1 MEAINSKKLAEIVY
15 STSNVIDADIREI
28 VTDSRKAHKTCAFVA
43 IKGEKFDG
51 HDFVKQVIEQGC
63 PVAIVSRLLKDVPA
77 VRQIVVADTLEA
89 YGRIGAYNRS
99 RFNGKV
105 IGLTGS
111 AGKTTTKEEIK
122 FVLSRFADVYAT
134 EGNHNN
140 QVGVPETLCNLNL
153 TADYAVI
160 EMGMNAK
167 GEIAQLTSWVKPDI
181 ALITNVYPMHIE
193 FFENFK
199 GIAEAKAEI
208 FEGLKKGGTAIIN
221 GDTNYADLLVARADE
236 KKANVIL
243 FGSANEPEV
252 SPLNGE
258 KCLVKANIGGKK
270 VEFELAESGEHHVA
284 NALCVLSVVEALGL
298 DVSRAAAMLKDFGSL
313 PGRGQKRL
321 LHLSKGGEFILIDD
335 SYSGQPEAMRLAIE
349 ALHKMPRK
357 NGGRKI
363 AVLGKMAE
371 LGDLS
376 KQKHIEIGQ
385 ALRNTDIDVVVGVC
399 PEMKDM
405 LMQLDTAKEA
415 HYFENNDGLDEF
427 LLNNL
432 LQNNDIVLIKG
443 ARYSSK
449 LYQVAEAL
457 IKQGE
462 K

>member
-1 MEAINSKKLAEIVY
+1 MEIINSKKLAEIVY
-15 STSNVIDADIREI
+15 SVSSVVDADIREI

-89 YGRIGAYNRS
+89 YGRIGAYNRG
-99 RFNGKV
+99 RFKGKV

-122 FVLSRFADVYAT
+122 FVLSRFADVCAT

-160 EMGMNAK
+160 EMGMSAK
-167 GEIAQLTSWVKPDI
+167 GEIERLTSWVKPDI
-181 ALITNVYPMHIE
+181 AVVTNVYPMHIE
-193 FFENFK
+193 FFENLQ

-208 FEGLKKGGTAIIN
+208 FDGLPDDGVAVIN
-221 GDTNYADLLVARADE
+221 GDANYAGLLAERAGAKGAE
-236 KKANVIL
+236 VVL
-243 FGSANEPEV
+243 FGSANKPEV
-252 SPLNGE
+252 LLKDGG
-258 KCLVKANIGGKK
+258 CQVKAVVGGKK
-270 VEFELAESGEHHVA
+270 VCFELPESGAHYVS
-284 NALCVLSVVEALGL
+284 NALCTLSVADKLGL
-298 DVSRAAAMLKDFGSL
+298 DIEQAAAMLKDFGAL
-313 PGRGQKRL
+313 PGRGRKYEL
-321 LHLSKGGEFILIDD
+321 KLPAGGTFVLIDD

-349 ALHKMPRK
+349 SLGKMPRK

-376 KQKHIEIGQ
+376 KEKHIEIGQ
-385 ALRNTDIDVVVGVC
+385 ALRQADVDVVIGVC

-405 LMQLDTAKEA
+405 LMQLDSGKEA
-415 HYFENNDGLDEF
+415 HYFENKDGLDEF

-457 IKQGE
+457 IQKGR
-462 K
+462 

>member
-1 MEAINSKKLAEIVY
+1 MEPISTKKLAEIVY
-15 STSNVIDADIREI
+15 SSSNVIDADIKEI

-89 YGRIGAYNRS
+89 YGRIGAYHRS

-140 QVGVPETLCNLNL
+140 HIGVPETLCNLNL

-160 EMGMNAK
+160 EMGMSAK
-167 GEIAQLTSWVKPDI
+167 GEIAKLTSWVKPDVAI
-181 ALITNVYPMHIE
+181 ITNVYPMHIE

-221 GDTNYADLLVARADE
+221 GDTNYADLLVAKADE
-236 KKANVIL
+236 KAAQVVL
-243 FGSANEPEV
+243 FGSANDPKVKELPQGCEV
-252 SPLNGE
+252 R
-258 KCLVKANIGGKK
+258 ANIGGQK
-270 VEFELAESGEHHVA
+270 VKFELSEAGEHHIS
-284 NALCVLSVVEALGL
+284 NALCVLSVVKALGL
-298 DVSRAAAMLKDFGSL
+298 DVEKAAAMLKNFGAL
-313 PGRGQKRL
+313 PGRGQKSRL
-321 LHLSKGGEFILIDD
+321 KLPKGGEFTLIDD

-349 ALHKMPRK
+349 ALSKMPRPQ
-357 NGGRKI
+357 GGRKI

-371 LGDLS
+371 LGDMS
-376 KQKHIEIGQ
+376 KEKHIEIGM
-385 ALRNTDIDVVVGVC
+385 ALRDADVDVVIGVC

-405 LMQLDTAKEA
+405 LAQLKPAQEA
-415 HYFENNDGLDEF
+415 HYFENKDGLDEF

-449 LYQVAEAL
+449 LYQVTEAL
-457 IKQGE
+457 IQKGR
-462 K
+462 